1 MDKIVC
7 ENTKCKHHQA
17 GHQCGSVMRIGAN
30 GRCQSFE
37 KGFFHY
43 LDLVLD
49 HLRNSNFIDF
59 VQIRI
64 NPDLRIGI
72 YYICKLYHLIYSETE
87 WGTCRFLKLHADKDG
102 PALKAEEIL
111 QRECDEKQLFELYT
125 EFMKG
130 NGPTV
135 KNVEPRK
142 SSQPFGW
149 LSPTGAFLESDFGTH
164 EEAAED
170 IIEESDF
177 EKEFKLWREV
187 NRGRMGRDF
196 LNVVK
201 GYCLIH
207 NPSGSGG
214 YIVSHTKPLTKKQR
228 EFLYTYFSDMG
239 DSFKAEEYL

>member
-1 MDKIVC
+1 MAC
-7 ENTKCKHHQA
+7 ENTRCKHYRA
-17 GHQCGSVMRIGAN
+17 GNQCGSVMRIGAD

-37 KGFFHY
+37 KGLFYY

-49 HLRNSNFIDF
+49 NLKNSNFIDF
-59 VQIRI
+59 VQIRT

-72 YYICKLYHLIYSETE
+72 YYVCKLYRLIYSETE
-87 WGTCRFLKLHADKDG
+87 WGTCRFLRFHAG
-102 PALKAEEIL
+102 EGSPALRAKEIL
-111 QRECDEKQLFELYT
+111 QRDWDEKQFFELYT

-130 NGPTV
+130 KAPTV
-135 KNVEPRK
+135 KKVKPRK
-142 SSQPFGW
+142 RSQSFGW
-149 LSPTGAFLESDFGTH
+149 LSPTGIFLESDFGSH
-164 EEAAED
+164 EEAAES

-214 YIVSHTKPLTKKQR
+214 YVVSHTKPLTKKQR
-228 EFLYTYFSDMG
+228 EFLYIYFSDMG